1 MCHTLNKTG
10 NSKDN
15 FKTAMVTENTMQ
27 ILDLVSVM
35 AYFRWKIIK
44 ALFIVRKI
52 LRYRILL
59 TKNFFFF
66 LNETNFSFFEFNI
79 HFCDIKTEL
88 AYIIYGLSVHQLQM
102 PISLG
107 KIVIKILSMVF
118 FAFLYNDLIKKN
130 QIGCVLVLLKVEE
143 VCNYFFFTF

>member
-1 MCHTLNKTG
+1 
-10 NSKDN
+10 
-15 FKTAMVTENTMQ
+15 MVTENTMQ

-35 AYFRWKIIK
+35 AYFRLKIIK

-59 TKNFFFF
+59 TKKDFF

-88 AYIIYGLSVHQLQM
+88 AYIIYGLTVHQLQM

-107 KIVIKILSMVF
+107 KIVKKSFRWYFSLSC
-118 FAFLYNDLIKKN
+118 IT
-130 QIGCVLVLLKVEE
+130 I
-143 VCNYFFFTF
+143 

>member
-35 AYFRWKIIK
+35 AYFRLKIIK

-59 TKNFFFF
+59 TKKDFF

-88 AYIIYGLSVHQLQM
+88 AYIIYGLTVHQLQM

-107 KIVIKILSMVF
+107 KIVKKSFRWYFSLSC
-118 FAFLYNDLIKKN
+118 IT
-130 QIGCVLVLLKVEE
+130 I
-143 VCNYFFFTF
+143 